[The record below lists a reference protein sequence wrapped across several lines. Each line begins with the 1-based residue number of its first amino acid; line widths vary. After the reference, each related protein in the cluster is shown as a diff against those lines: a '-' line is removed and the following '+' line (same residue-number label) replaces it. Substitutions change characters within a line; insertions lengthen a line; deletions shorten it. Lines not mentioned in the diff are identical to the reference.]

1 MYIRAYGALQDEVS
15 VVSVCED
22 QMGKKK
28 SMQRVRVKQL
38 AVINP
43 KEAIRRKREKNL
55 NSRENKRRKRMI
67 MKGQIRL

>member
-1 MYIRAYGALQDEVS
+1 
-15 VVSVCED
+15 
-22 QMGKKK
+22 MGKKK
-28 SMQRVRVKQL
+28 SMQRVHIKRL

-43 KEAIRRKREKNL
+43 KEAIRRKREKNQ